1 MATTMRPVLCPHCGA
16 QVRKNGY
23 CSECYLPLS
32 MLKKAQNTSNY
43 YYNIG
48 YDRASARDLS
58 GAIESLL
65 QALRYN
71 KRNVPARNLLGLI
84 YYEMGEAVQAMSE
97 WVMSIN
103 YQQENNLAT
112 KYLKELKKDPARL
125 ESVDQLARKF
135 NIAIQ
140 YAHSED
146 YDLSIL
152 QLKSALSDNPHF
164 VKGYLLL
171 ALLYIGTDNYEKAR
185 VTLRRVLKIDKANSL
200 AVHYLRE
207 MGDTEENIIEMRKQ
221 NVDNDGLLD
230 DDYLEEIVVTEDGR
244 APKKIEKKNL
254 FQEIKAK
261 KDTSVV
267 RTGQFGQVSLAKYSG
282 LYMLLGLVFGVLL
295 FSFFILPG
303 QKKKLRVENEQ
314 LIKTY
319 SEELAGKNS
328 TINSLSAE
336 VDSLTKQ
343 IDTLQNGAAQGETD
357 LPDYSNV
364 VSGMSD
370 TDLQNMIDK
379 EYSMI
384 IRNYER
390 K

>member
-135 NIAIQ
+135 NMAIQ

-152 QLKSALSDNPHF
+152 LLKSALSDNPHF

-379 EYSMI
+379 E
-384 IRNYER
+384 
-390 K
+390 

>member
-135 NIAIQ
+135 NMAIQ

-244 APKKIEKKNL
+244 AQKKIEKKNL

-379 EYSMI
+379 E
-384 IRNYER
+384 
-390 K
+390 

>member
-135 NIAIQ
+135 NMAIQ

-314 LIKTY
+314 LLKTY

-379 EYSMI
+379 E
-384 IRNYER
+384 
-390 K
+390 

>member
-135 NIAIQ
+135 NMAIQ

-200 AVHYLRE
+200 ALHYLRE

-379 EYSMI
+379 E
-384 IRNYER
+384 
-390 K
+390 

>member
-1 MATTMRPVLCPHCGA
+1 MATTMRLVLCPHCGA

-135 NIAIQ
+135 NMALQ

-379 EYSMI
+379 E
-384 IRNYER
+384 
-390 K
+390 

>member
-135 NIAIQ
+135 NMAIQ

-185 VTLRRVLKIDKANSL
+185 VTLRRVVKIDKANSL

-379 EYSMI
+379 E
-384 IRNYER
+384 
-390 K
+390 

>member
-135 NIAIQ
+135 NMAIQ

-146 YDLSIL
+146 YDLSFL

-379 EYSMI
+379 E
-384 IRNYER
+384 
-390 K
+390 

>member
-135 NIAIQ
+135 NMAIQ

-267 RTGQFGQVSLAKYSG
+267 RTGQFGQVSLAKFSG

-364 VSGMSD
+364 ESGMSD

-379 EYSMI
+379 E
-384 IRNYER
+384 
-390 K
+390 

>member
-135 NIAIQ
+135 NMAIQ

-314 LIKTY
+314 PIKTY

-379 EYSMI
+379 E
-384 IRNYER
+384 
-390 K
+390 

>member
-135 NIAIQ
+135 NMAIQ

-152 QLKSALSDNPHF
+152 QLKSALSDNSHF

-379 EYSMI
+379 E
-384 IRNYER
+384 
-390 K
+390 

>member
-135 NIAIQ
+135 NMAIQ

-282 LYMLLGLVFGVLL
+282 LYMLLGLAFGVLL

-364 VSGMSD
+364 VSGTSD

-379 EYSMI
+379 E
-384 IRNYER
+384 
-390 K
+390 

>member
-135 NIAIQ
+135 NMAIQ

-343 IDTLQNGAAQGETD
+343 IDTLQNGAAQGETE

-364 VSGMSD
+364 VAGMSD
-370 TDLQNMIDK
+370 SDLQKMIVK
-379 EYSMI
+379 E
-384 IRNYER
+384 
-390 K
+390 

>member
-135 NIAIQ
+135 NMAIQ

-221 NVDNDGLLD
+221 NVDKDGLLD

-282 LYMLLGLVFGVLL
+282 LYMLLGLAFGVLL

-379 EYSMI
+379 E
-384 IRNYER
+384 
-390 K
+390 

>member
-58 GAIESLL
+58 GAIDSLL

-135 NIAIQ
+135 NMAIQ

-152 QLKSALSDNPHF
+152 QLKSAISDNPHF

-221 NVDNDGLLD
+221 NVDNDGLLV

-379 EYSMI
+379 E
-384 IRNYER
+384 
-390 K
+390 

>member
-1 MATTMRPVLCPHCGA
+1 
-16 QVRKNGY
+16 
-23 CSECYLPLS
+23 

-103 YQQENNLAT
+103 YQRENNLAT

-135 NIAIQ
+135 NMAIQ

-146 YDLSIL
+146 YDLAIL

-328 TINSLSAE
+328 TINSLGAE
-336 VDSLTKQ
+336 VDNLTKQ
-343 IDTLQNGAAQGETD
+343 IDTLQNGAAQGEAD

-379 EYSMI
+379 E
-384 IRNYER
+384 
-390 K
+390 

>member
-135 NIAIQ
+135 NMAIQ

-370 TDLQNMIDK
+370 TVLQNVIDK
-379 EYSMI
+379 E
-384 IRNYER
+384 
-390 K
+390 

>member
-71 KRNVPARNLLGLI
+71 KRNVQARNLLGLI
-84 YYEMGEAVQAMSE
+84 YYEMGEAVQAMAE

-103 YQQENNLAT
+103 YQPENNLAA

-135 NIAIQ
+135 NMAIQ

-146 YDLSIL
+146 YDLAIL

-244 APKKIEKKNL
+244 APKKIEKKNV

-328 TINSLSAE
+328 TIDSLSAE
-336 VDSLTKQ
+336 VDSLNKQ
-343 IDTLQNGAAQGETD
+343 IETLENGAAQAGEN

-379 EYSMI
+379 E
-384 IRNYER
+384 
-390 K
+390 

>member
-135 NIAIQ
+135 NMAIQ

-295 FSFFILPG
+295 FSFFILPE

-379 EYSMI
+379 E
-384 IRNYER
+384 
-390 K
+390 

>member
-135 NIAIQ
+135 NMAIQ

-357 LPDYSNV
+357 LPDYSNGV
-364 VSGMSD
+364 PGMSD

-379 EYSMI
+379 E
-384 IRNYER
+384 
-390 K
+390 

>member
-125 ESVDQLARKF
+125 ES
-135 NIAIQ
+135 
-140 YAHSED
+140 
-146 YDLSIL
+146 
-152 QLKSALSDNPHF
+152 
-164 VKGYLLL
+164 
-171 ALLYIGTDNYEKAR
+171 
-185 VTLRRVLKIDKANSL
+185 NS
-200 AVHYLRE
+200 
-207 MGDTEENIIEMRKQ
+207 
-221 NVDNDGLLD
+221 
-230 DDYLEEIVVTEDGR
+230 
-244 APKKIEKKNL
+244 
-254 FQEIKAK
+254 
-261 KDTSVV
+261 
-267 RTGQFGQVSLAKYSG
+267 RTG
-282 LYMLLGLVFGVLL
+282 
-295 FSFFILPG
+295 
-303 QKKKLRVENEQ
+303 R
-314 LIKTY
+314 
-319 SEELAGKNS
+319 
-328 TINSLSAE
+328 
-336 VDSLTKQ
+336 
-343 IDTLQNGAAQGETD
+343 
-357 LPDYSNV
+357 
-364 VSGMSD
+364 
-370 TDLQNMIDK
+370 
-379 EYSMI
+379 
-384 IRNYER
+384 R
-390 K
+390 

>member
-23 CSECYLPLS
+23 CSACYLPLA
-32 MLKKAQNTSNY
+32 MLKKAENTSNY
-43 YYNIG
+43 YYNIS

-58 GAIESLL
+58 GAVESLL
-65 QALRYN
+65 QSLRYN
-71 KRNVPARNLLGLI
+71 KRNIQARNLLGLI
-84 YYEMGEAVQAMSE
+84 YYEMGEAVLAMSE

-103 YQQENNLAT
+103 YQQDNNIAT
-112 KYLKELKKDPARL
+112 RYLKELKKEPQRL
-125 ESVDQLARKF
+125 ESADQLARKF
-135 NIAIQ
+135 NMAIQ

-146 YDLSIL
+146 YDLAIL
-152 QLKSALSDNPHF
+152 QLKSTLSDNPHF

-171 ALLYIGTDNYEKAR
+171 ALLYIHEDNYEKAR
-185 VTLRRVLKIDKANSL
+185 VTLRRVLKIDKANPQ
-200 AVHYLRE
+200 AIHYLRE

-221 NVDNDGLLD
+221 NVENDGLLD
-230 DDYLEEIVVTEDGR
+230 DDYLEEIVVTEDGQS
-244 APKKIEKKNL
+244 PKKTEKRNI

-261 KDTSVV
+261 RNTNVV
-267 RTGQFGQVSLAKYSG
+267 RTGEFDPVSLARYSG
-282 LYMLLGLVFGVLL
+282 LYVLLGLVFGVLL
-295 FSFFILPG
+295 FCFFILPG
-303 QKKKLRVENEQ
+303 QKKKLRNENEQ

-336 VDSLTKQ
+336 VESLNKQ
-343 IDTLQNGAAQGETD
+343 IETLQNGAAKAGEN

-379 EYSMI
+379 E
-384 IRNYER
+384 
-390 K
+390 

>member
-135 NIAIQ
+135 NMAIQ

-357 LPDYSNV
+357 LPDYSKL

-379 EYSMI
+379 E
-384 IRNYER
+384 
-390 K
+390 

>member
-135 NIAIQ
+135 NMAIQ

-357 LPDYSNV
+357 LPDSSHV

-379 EYSMI
+379 E
-384 IRNYER
+384 
-390 K
+390 

>member
-103 YQQENNLAT
+103 YQQENNLAA

-135 NIAIQ
+135 NMAIQ

-379 EYSMI
+379 E
-384 IRNYER
+384 
-390 K
+390 

>member
-84 YYEMGEAVQAMSE
+84 YYEMGEAVQAISE

-135 NIAIQ
+135 NMAIQ

-379 EYSMI
+379 E
-384 IRNYER
+384 
-390 K
+390 

>member
-135 NIAIQ
+135 NMAIQ

-370 TDLQNMIDK
+370 TDFQNMIDK
-379 EYSMI
+379 E
-384 IRNYER
+384 
-390 K
+390 

>member
-135 NIAIQ
+135 NMAIQ

-295 FSFFILPG
+295 FSFFILPR

-379 EYSMI
+379 E
-384 IRNYER
+384 
-390 K
+390 

>member
-23 CSECYLPLS
+23 CSECYLPIK
-32 MLKKAQNTSNY
+32 MLRKAQNTSDY
-43 YYNIG
+43 YYNTG
-48 YDRASARDLS
+48 LDRASARDLS

-65 QALRYN
+65 QSLRYN
-71 KRNVPARNLLGLI
+71 KRNVQARNLLGLI

-103 YQQENNLAT
+103 YQPENNLAT

-125 ESVDQLARKF
+125 ESVDQLARIY
-135 NIAIQ
+135 NMAIQ

-146 YDLSIL
+146 YDLAIL

-200 AVHYLRE
+200 AVHYLRG

-221 NVDNDGLLD
+221 NVENDGLLD
-230 DDYLEEIVVTEDGR
+230 DDYLEEIVVTEDGQS
-244 APKKIEKKNL
+244 PKKVEKRNI

-267 RTGQFGQVSLAKYSG
+267 RTGDFGQISLAKYSG
-282 LYMLLGLVFGVLL
+282 LYVLLGLVFGGL
-295 FSFFILPG
+295 FFGLFILPG
-303 QKKKLRVENEQ
+303 QKKKLRNENEQ

-328 TINSLSAE
+328 TINSQASEIEA
-336 VDSLTKQ
+336 LTKQ
-343 IDTLQNGAAQGETD
+343 VDELQNGAAKAGENM
-357 LPDYSNV
+357 PDYSKV

-370 TDLQNMIDK
+370 TDLKNMIEK
-379 EYSMI
+379 E
-384 IRNYER
+384 
-390 K
+390 

>member
-135 NIAIQ
+135 NMAIQ

-336 VDSLTKQ
+336 VDSLTKL

-379 EYSMI
+379 E
-384 IRNYER
+384 
-390 K
+390 

>member
-135 NIAIQ
+135 NMAIQ

>member
-71 KRNVPARNLLGLI
+71 KRNVQARNLLGLI
-84 YYEMGEAVQAMSE
+84 YYEMGEAVQAMAE

-103 YQQENNLAT
+103 YQPENNLAA

-135 NIAIQ
+135 NMAIQ

-146 YDLSIL
+146 YDLAIL

-207 MGDTEENIIEMRKQ
+207 MGDTEENILEMRKQ

-244 APKKIEKKNL
+244 APKKIEKKNV

-328 TINSLSAE
+328 TIDSLSAE
-336 VDSLTKQ
+336 VDSLNKQ
-343 IDTLQNGAAQGETD
+343 IETLENGAAKAGEN
-357 LPDYSNV
+357 LPDYSKV

-379 EYSMI
+379 E
-384 IRNYER
+384 
-390 K
+390 

>member
-135 NIAIQ
+135 NMAIQ

-343 IDTLQNGAAQGETD
+343 IYTLQNGAAQGETD

-379 EYSMI
+379 E
-384 IRNYER
+384 
-390 K
+390 